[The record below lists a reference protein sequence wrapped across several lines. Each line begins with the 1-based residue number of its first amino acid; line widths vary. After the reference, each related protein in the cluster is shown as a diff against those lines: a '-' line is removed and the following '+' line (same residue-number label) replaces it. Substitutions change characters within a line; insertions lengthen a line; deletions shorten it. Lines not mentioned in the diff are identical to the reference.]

1 MEAAYRELTPD
12 DPVAAYGW
20 LFDGY
25 PDLPEGNAYQAT
37 EDDNS
42 IEVARQSAIREA
54 YEIGGVSAVLAI
66 AETATRP
73 VAVGKAFADTF
84 ETEPAL
90 TLALEHLESDNRNR
104 REMVCSILWEL
115 YQRLRWPVLDNTI
128 AHLKATNGGPKAV
141 ASVYLVPLP
150 EYATWERLSAEAQDV
165 QRCYWA
171 ETNPWHVPE
180 AEETSQF
187 VAEQLLAVRRSATVA
202 QWVAH
207 LPIDYEIVIRTL
219 EQLPI
224 DLTTESPP
232 AWDWGVITYCI
243 VKLLEKLDESDPVG
257 DDLIARLEVPF
268 IAILGHGGRPDLA
281 IYREIAKE
289 PSLLA
294 DLIASGYRR
303 EDALAD
309 AMPEAQPS
317 EVTKELLAQII
328 TGSGD
333 IPGKL
338 PDGTV
343 DEKALSIWVN
353 EARRLCGERGRGVIG
368 DIYIGNLLTKA
379 PLGADGIWPC
389 EPVRELLD
397 TIHSPNIGRGFV
409 TGTINQRGI
418 TSRGLFEGGNQERAL
433 ADNYLNETAAIRSN
447 WPFTASLLTDI
458 AESYEL
464 AAKQYDLEADELD
477 QFES

>member
-1 MEAAYRELTPD
+1 MQQPTWAERDASVEKLKHLLLEHVGRNIERWEDLVGIISGLSQHARQRALTLLRQRTNEMRGDPTSIGLWRALRTELNRHYSHPDAPWAMPASDLEPLKAAYRELTPD

-42 IEVARQSAIREA
+42 IEVARQSAIRGA

-115 YQRLRWPVLDNTI
+115 YQRLGWPVLDNTI

-150 EYATWERLSAEAQDV
+150 EHATWERLSAEAQDV

-171 ETNPWHVPE
+171 ETNPWRVPE

-224 DLTTESPP
+224 DLTTE
-232 AWDWGVITYCI
+232 T
-243 VKLLEKLDESDPVG
+243 L
-257 DDLIARLEVPF
+257 R
-268 IAILGHGGRPDLA
+268 
-281 IYREIAKE
+281 
-289 PSLLA
+289 
-294 DLIASGYRR
+294 
-303 EDALAD
+303 
-309 AMPEAQPS
+309 
-317 EVTKELLAQII
+317 
-328 TGSGD
+328 
-333 IPGKL
+333 
-338 PDGTV
+338 
-343 DEKALSIWVN
+343 
-353 EARRLCGERGRGVIG
+353 
-368 DIYIGNLLTKA
+368 
-379 PLGADGIWPC
+379 
-389 EPVRELLD
+389 
-397 TIHSPNIGRGFV
+397 
-409 TGTINQRGI
+409 RGI
-418 TSRGLFEGGNQERAL
+418 G
-433 ADNYLNETAAIRSN
+433 
-447 WPFTASLLTDI
+447 ASLPTALLNSWKNWTSPTPW
-458 AESYEL
+458 ATT
-464 AAKQYDLEADELD
+464 
-477 QFES
+477 